1 MLAAVLF
8 GEDQTTLSV
17 LEQSLRE
24 IGMVQVH
31 GVYSSDTLLLRSVR
45 EEKPD
50 VVFWDIDAAERQN
63 LSVASELAQ
72 YSPTTELVI
81 VAANREYAVDAFDL
95 NAADYLLKPIH
106 TDRLA
111 QTVEKLLERHNRQAG
126 EPAAPPQW
134 FSLRCLGE
142 FTISNEAGDVLHW
155 PSKKAQEL
163 TAFLWYYRKRSISTA
178 VLVETLWPHLDA
190 LRARNNLYTA
200 IYNAKKV
207 LRRFLADAMHIEK
220 SSGGYQLVTS
230 IESDEERLEALLE
243 QCGDGEFED
252 RLRLYRRS
260 MELYTGN
267 LFEAEGFDWAQNAQ
281 AYLLELIQ
289 KHGLRLS
296 NRLLEMDRW
305 REAQG
310 ILQYLLLRDPCCE
323 GAHILLIRMH
333 ARAEDVI
340 GTRQSYQQYCK
351 IVREGFGVEPRELQ
365 EILETHPSSP
375 QP

>member
-1 MLAAVLF
+1 MLAAILY
-8 GEDQTTLSV
+8 GNDQTALLM
-17 LEQSLRE
+17 LEKSLRE
-24 IGMVQVH
+24 IGMVQVQ
-31 GVYSSDTLLLRSVR
+31 GIYSSDTLLLRGVR

-50 VVFWDIDAAERQN
+50 VVFLDIDASEEHH
-63 LSVASELAQ
+63 LSVASELTQ
-72 YSPTTELVI
+72 YSPTTDLVF

-95 NAADYLLKPIH
+95 NAADYLLKPLQ
-106 TDRLA
+106 TERLA
-111 QTVEKLLERHNRQAG
+111 QTVEKLLERHDRQTR
-126 EPAAPPQW
+126 AAAVPSQR
-134 FSLRCLGE
+134 FALHCLGE
-142 FTISNEAGDVLHW
+142 FTISNEAGEVLHW

-163 TAFLWYYRKRSISTA
+163 TAFLWQNRKRSVSTA
-178 VLVETLWPHLDA
+178 VLVETLWPHLDV

-220 SSGGYQLVTS
+220 SSGGYQLITT
-230 IESDEERLEALLE
+230 IESDVEHLETLLD
-243 QCGDGEFED
+243 QCGDGEFEG
-252 RLRLYRRS
+252 RLRLYRQS

-267 LFEAEGFDWAQNAQ
+267 LFESEGFDWAQNAQ
-281 AYLLELIQ
+281 AYLLELMQ
-289 KHGLRLS
+289 KYGLRLS

-323 GAHILLIRMH
+323 GAHVLLIRMH

-351 IVREGFGVEPRELQ
+351 IVREEFGVEPRELD
-365 EILETHPSSP
+365 EILEARHASP
-375 QP
+375 QT